1 VCACLC
7 KTGCRCEFV
16 PPPPLVI
23 GVWDL
28 VNRVCRTVAHP
39 FEEVEGVMGVLGVRV
54 MEEATMAGRTSGS
67 PMAERVQWIVG
78 ILGE

>member
-7 KTGCRCEFV
+7 KSRRGREFV
-16 PPPPLVI
+16 PPPPPVV

-39 FEEVEGVMGVLGVRV
+39 FDDVEGVMGVLGVR
-54 MEEATMAGRTSGS
+54 ETDSYGRG
-67 PMAERVQWIVG
+67 RHD
-78 ILGE
+78 